1 MHDSLMSDSTL
12 PLAECLRSP
21 ETAMAPDMRTSM
33 FAGQATPS
41 LAAHHAEIATIR
53 LSPAVPEPI
62 AIQFETVRNL
72 YLYAWHVYRFY
83 MVAEVQALT
92 TLELGLKTRL
102 PVQLPEPYQRKW
114 QKRPML
120 AGMLGYAIDQGIVR
134 NEGFRRWHDAAERTA
149 RQRRSFEAVR
159 TMIAQQLEVMEFDDA
174 APVEITQE
182 DQRWDLVAVLRDSL
196 PQHRNELA
204 HGSTMLTRQVRGTI
218 EIVAEILDQLF
229 SSPSERTCHD

>member
-1 MHDSLMSDSTL
+1 MDNDNEMNAYTL
-12 PLAECLRSP
+12 PSAECLREP
-21 ETAMAPDMRTSM
+21 ATVMDPDIRTSM
-33 FAGQATPS
+33 FVGQAAPS
-41 LAAHHAEIATIR
+41 LAAHHAEIDAIR
-53 LSPAVPEPI
+53 LSPAVPVPI
-62 AIQFETVRNL
+62 AIQFETARNL

-102 PVQLPEPYQRKW
+102 PARLPEPYQPKW

-120 AGMLGYAIDQGIVR
+120 AGMLGYAIDQGMVR
-134 NEGFRRWHDAAERTA
+134 NERFRRWHDAAERTA

-159 TMIAQQLEVMEFDDA
+159 TMIAQQLDVMEFDDA
-174 APVEITQE
+174 APVEITPE
-182 DQRWDLVAVLRDSL
+182 DQRWDLVAVLRESL

-218 EIVAEILDQLF
+218 EIVAEILDQLY
-229 SSPSERTCHD
+229 PTSE

>member
-1 MHDSLMSDSTL
+1 MAKDNDMAVC
-12 PLAECLRSP
+12 PLQPSERLRDP
-21 ETAMAPDMRTSM
+21 ATVMAPDIRTSM
-33 FAGQATPS
+33 FIGQATPS
-41 LAAHHAEIATIR
+41 LAVHHAEIANVR

-62 AIQFETVRNL
+62 AIQFETARNL

-102 PVQLPEPYQRKW
+102 PARLPEPYQRKW

-134 NEGFRRWHDAAERTA
+134 NEGFRRWHDAAERNA

-174 APVEITQE
+174 APVEITPE
-182 DQRWDLVAVLRDSL
+182 DQRWDLVAVLRESL

-229 SSPSERTCHD
+229 SSPSE